1 MKNPLIDY
9 YREKDIYVKLP
20 TQAKWYKNKPHLTK
34 DGEIGVLPM
43 TLKDEMLFKIPDSLY
58 NGESLYE
65 VLRSIVPDIADPYEI
80 SIPDVDVI
88 LLASRAVSSKEGSE
102 LPIDT
107 RCPVC
112 KQHTSYSINI
122 PALLSKVKVVNEG
135 LDIEIKK
142 LKLKLRPNTLASV
155 TASSIQVVES
165 TRLLASVNREDINDA
180 NKQLM
185 QKSLETS
192 TAATIALLADN
203 VESIELPD
211 GTVVTD
217 LANIIEWIA
226 NSDASTI
233 NTLKKHTVKLN
244 DNGLPTEFPFICDNE
259 ECKHE
264 FRSKVQFNPT
274 FFFTAK

>member
-1 MKNPLIDY
+1 MKNPLINY

-88 LLASRAVSSKEGSE
+88 LLASRAVSSTDGSE
-102 LPIDT
+102 LPIDA

-112 KQHTSYSINI
+112 KQLASYSINI
-122 PALLSKVKVVNEG
+122 PSLLSKIKVVNDG

-155 TASSIQVVES
+155 TASSIQAVES
-165 TRLLASVNREDINDA
+165 TRLLAAIKEDINDA

-185 QKSLETS
+185 QKSLQTS
-192 TAATIALLADN
+192 TAATIGLLADN
-203 VESIELPD
+203 IESIELPD

-217 LANIIEWIA
+217 LANIVEWIS

-244 DNGLPTEFPFICDNE
+244 DNGLPTEFPFVCDNG

-264 FRSKVQFNPT
+264 FKSKVQFNPT
-274 FFFTAK
+274 FFFTVR